1 MTDLESYKTLN
12 TFYITKEMS
21 PYCLGYYY
29 EGEDIV
35 YVRKFKK
42 RYSLKRDKEFK
53 KIINIIDFKLETE
66 LASIVRLFLNQNIE
80 VFYDEVLAE
89 RMGYDSPYIRPSIW
103 LKEMYSDELQQ
114 QRKYK

>member
-1 MTDLESYKTLN
+1 MTDSKNYKALN
-12 TFYITKEMS
+12 TFYRTKKLS

-29 EGEDIV
+29 EGENVV

-80 VFYDEVLAE
+80 VFYDEILAE
-89 RMGYDSPYIRPSIW
+89 NLGYDSPYFRPSIW
-103 LKEMYSDELQQ
+103 LKEMYGDELQ
-114 QRKYK
+114 K

>member
-1 MTDLESYKTLN
+1 MKVLEEHKALK
-12 TFYITKEMS
+12 TFYVTKEMS

-66 LASIVRLFLNQNIE
+66 LASLVRLFLSQNIE

-89 RMGYDSPYIRPSIW
+89 RAGYDSPYIRPSIW
-103 LKEMYSDELQQ
+103 LKEIYGDELYQ
-114 QRKYK
+114 

>member
-1 MTDLESYKTLN
+1 MTDSKSYKALN
-12 TFYITKEMS
+12 TFYRTKKLS

-29 EGEDIV
+29 EGENVV

-42 RYSLKRDKEFK
+42 RYSLKRYKEFK

-80 VFYDEVLAE
+80 VFYDEILAE
-89 RMGYDSPYIRPSIW
+89 KLGYDLPYFRPSIW
-103 LKEMYSDELQQ
+103 LKEMYGDELQ
-114 QRKYK
+114 K